1 MRWRNDIKGG
11 ACRGGANWKQ
21 WSAPITVILF
31 YLKEILVFSCGTQ
44 CNYCGYPCGS
54 SCTCPG
60 WSQCT
65 YSYYGSYSYTMVSQP
80 LPVLALI
87 LTGVCQICPTQNVR
101 NNQIWTL
108 NSADLKYMYVHN
120 AYKPSLVII
129 VRREM
134 GNGTPRHV
142 GHQCPT
148 GWNEEWYNCLA
159 SLVMILLYILCG
171 SFPSVADCNYF
182 GPTMP
187 ERRSLPPY
195 SRFLHK

>member
-1 MRWRNDIKGG
+1 MQLLRLSLWQLLHLP
-11 ACRGGANWKQ
+11 WLEPVYLLLLV
-21 WSAPITVILF
+21 WELLLF
-31 YLKEILVFSCGTQ
+31 IYHGKAT
-44 CNYCGYPCGS
+44 
-54 SCTCPG
+54 
-60 WSQCT
+60 
-65 YSYYGSYSYTMVSQP
+65 
-80 LPVLALI
+80 LPVLTLI

-187 ERRSLPPY
+187 GRGSLPAY
-195 SRFLHK
+195 SRFLKRPLTAFTDDSYVFCDINIVGHS